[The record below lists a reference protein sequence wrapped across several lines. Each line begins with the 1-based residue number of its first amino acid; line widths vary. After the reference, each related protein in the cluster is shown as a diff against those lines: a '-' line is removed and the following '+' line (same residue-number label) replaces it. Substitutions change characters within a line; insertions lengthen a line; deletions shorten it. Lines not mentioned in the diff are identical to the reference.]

1 MKKAFLFVG
10 MFLLWISASSLAG
23 AQSNNASSTERD
35 LVRRELEAQ
44 LARDRGN
51 DVFVR
56 IETAESIRSGNFE
69 NNVRGTATIT
79 SRRGGSREDI
89 WFDFVV
95 DARRNRISRSDWGYG
110 RDSGNSGNRDRDG
123 WRPGG
128 GGGSSRNTRY
138 EIELVATRRLLDI
151 GNGGEVVQSSSRNSR
166 SQQWELVD
174 AGNGYQYIRSADTGE
189 VMTYS
194 NDGRNGA
201 TITLSRMQ
209 RGRDDQLWEVRPG
222 PDNGYYFITRRGKA
236 MDSPSSA
243 RFDGG
248 RMQIYDRNGEAN
260 QRFLLREVRGGRY
273 DDRYPD
279 RNPDRY
285 PDRNPDRFPN
295 QNRPDLGAGRL
306 IWSGRVDDVIEL
318 EVRGR
323 NVRERLIS
331 GQQYNNGRFQFDSSL
346 PNSEVN
352 VRVEKRRGRG
362 RVDVIEQP
370 SRRNGY
376 TAVIQI
382 RDSSGGADDYEIEV
396 TWN

>member
-56 IETAESIRSGNFE
+56 IETAESIRSSNFE

-110 RDSGNSGNRDRDG
+110 RDSSNSGNRDRDG

-222 PDNGYYFITRRGKA
+222 PNPLPASR
-236 MDSPSSA
+236 A
-243 RFDGG
+243 R
-248 RMQIYDRNGEAN
+248 
-260 QRFLLREVRGGRY
+260 
-273 DDRYPD
+273 
-279 RNPDRY
+279 
-285 PDRNPDRFPN
+285 
-295 QNRPDLGAGRL
+295 AGRA
-306 IWSGRVDDVIEL
+306 
-318 EVRGR
+318 
-323 NVRERLIS
+323 
-331 GQQYNNGRFQFDSSL
+331 
-346 PNSEVN
+346 P
-352 VRVEKRRGRG
+352 
-362 RVDVIEQP
+362 P
-370 SRRNGY
+370 
-376 TAVIQI
+376 
-382 RDSSGGADDYEIEV
+382 
-396 TWN
+396 